1 MREDSGDLWTVHGQG
16 QWIGVPTN
24 GTISASGAAVMS
36 RGLAT
41 IAALRFPS
49 LTQQLGELLAQSGN
63 HVFAFPDY
71 RLVTIP
77 TTHEPTGPADPALIA
92 RSAEECLRYVNHLQ
106 LPALYT
112 VPLGCGSE
120 QLDWSTVRPL
130 LSRMWDDR
138 FIILTTTNS

>member
-1 MREDSGDLWTVHGQG
+1 MREDSGDLWHVHGQG

-24 GTISASGAAVMS
+24 GTIGTAGAAVMS

-63 HVFAFPDY
+63 HVFVFPDY
-71 RLVTIP
+71 RLFTIP
-77 TTHEPTGPADPALIA
+77 TTHGSTGQADPALIT

-112 VPLGCGSE
+112 VPLGCGPE
-120 QLDWSTVRPL
+120 QLDWRTVRPL
-130 LSRMWDDR
+130 LGRIWDDR
-138 FIILTTTNS
+138 FIILTTIHS

>member
-1 MREDSGDLWTVHGQG
+1 MREERGDPWHFHGQG
-16 QWIGVPTN
+16 QWIGVGTN
-24 GTISASGAAVMS
+24 GAISASGAAVMS

-63 HVFAFPDY
+63 HVYAFPDY
-71 RLVTIP
+71 RLFTIP
-77 TTHEPTGPADPALIA
+77 TTHVPTEHADPTLIT

-112 VPLGCGSE
+112 VPLGCGPE
-120 QLDWSTVRPL
+120 QLDWSIVRPL

-138 FIILTTTNS
+138 FIILTTTDS